1 MINFIKLST
10 ANVCFLEC
18 GAEECSEGCTKGNG
32 CDCSPKDEDFSTYK
46 TFLSLF
52 YRYLETTVLNTSLF
66 LMFLAIARFDT
77 RLQVVDQPNIN
88 ISQEIIKQASVYDI
102 FIDL

>member
-1 MINFIKLST
+1 
-10 ANVCFLEC
+10 
-18 GAEECSEGCTKGNG
+18 
-32 CDCSPKDEDFSTYK
+32 
-46 TFLSLF
+46 
-52 YRYLETTVLNTSLF
+52 
-66 LMFLAIARFDT
+66 MFLAIARFDT